1 VVIFTSN
8 SIIYVDQSSRKVFLP
23 ANSWPPRVSDL
34 PVPTLS
40 AEEQQ
45 RNLELEG
52 CRSAFIDERTFIV
65 IIRDGTVYPVEVT
78 IDGKTVSR
86 LSMMPALV
94 QTTIPSLLKKINND
108 YVLIGS
114 TVSSSV
120 FLKAVRVEEEVSGEV
135 MTNATPAA
143 DVDLDDSM
151 ELDDDHDGQL

>member
-1 VVIFTSN
+1 M
-8 SIIYVDQSSRKVFLP
+8 
-23 ANSWPPRVSDL
+23 
-34 PVPTLS
+34 PTLS

-65 IIRDGTVYPVEVT
+65 VLRDGTVYPVEVT

-120 FLKAVRVEEEVSGEV
+120 LLKAVRMEEEVSGEDT
-135 MTNATPAA
+135 TNTTSAA

-151 ELDDDHDGQL
+151 ELDDDDDGQL

>member
-23 ANSWPPRVSDL
+23 VNGWPPRVSDL
-34 PVPTLS
+34 PMPTLS

-65 IIRDGTVYPVEVT
+65 VLRDGTVYPVEVT

-114 TVSSSV
+114 TVSS
-120 FLKAVRVEEEVSGEV
+120 
-135 MTNATPAA
+135 
-143 DVDLDDSM
+143 
-151 ELDDDHDGQL
+151 